1 MRHPPSRLE
10 AGLAQARVTSY
21 RHDEE
26 APLTQADW
34 VIVEEPLQIRI
45 AGDPVA
51 VTMRTPG
58 HDHELVAGY
67 LLAEGWIQSASDIG
81 SIRHCDSGPDPTSNV
96 IDVLPA
102 PGTVLDVEQPRPR
115 RQLSTSA
122 CGLCGREQ
130 IDDLLARAAPLSA
143 RTCWEQ
149 SQLRE
154 VTRELRSY
162 QHNYAQ
168 TGGGHAAAVVDAAGA
183 FLCVREDIGRHN
195 AVDKVVGRLL
205 LSDEFPKA
213 GRALLVSGRVSFE
226 IVQKAAMARFELV
239 LGISAPSSLAIATAE
254 RLGITLVGFSRTD
267 GYNVYSGEARI
278 LAGGA
283 L

>member
-10 AGLAQARVTSY
+10 AGLWRAQITTHPHGEEPIFY
-21 RHDEE
+21 RE
-26 APLTQADW
+26 DW

-67 LLAEGWIQSASDIG
+67 LVAEGWIRGLGDIG
-81 SIRHCDSGPDPTSNV
+81 SIRHCDSGPDPTNNV

-102 PGTVLDVEQPRPR
+102 PGTALDTEKPQAR

-130 IDDLLARAAPLSA
+130 IDDLLARTEPLTG
-143 RTCWEQ
+143 RTPWQ
-149 SQLRE
+149 RSQLRKA
-154 VTRELRSY
+154 TQLLRTH
-162 QHNYAQ
+162 QHNYAK
-168 TGGGHAAAVVDAAGA
+168 TGGGHAAAVVGEQGD

-205 LSDEFPKA
+205 LNDEFPKA

-239 LGISAPSSLAIATAE
+239 LGISAPSSLAISTAQ
-254 RLGITLVGFSRTD
+254 RLGITLVGFSRSD
-267 GYNVYSGEARI
+267 SYNVYSGDER
-278 LAGGA
+278 LST
-283 L
+283 

>member
-10 AGLAQARVTSY
+10 AGLTHARVTSC
-21 RHDEE
+21 RHGEA
-26 APLTQADW
+26 APLTRADW
-34 VIVEEPLQIRI
+34 VIVEEPLQIRV

-51 VTMRTPG
+51 ITMRTPG

-81 SIRHCDSGPDPTSNV
+81 SIRHCDSGPDPANNV

-102 PGTVLDVEQPRPR
+102 PGTALDAERPHPR

-122 CGLCGREQ
+122 CGLCGRDQ
-130 IDDLLARAAPLSA
+130 IDDLLVRAAPLSA
-143 RTCWEQ
+143 RTRWEQ
-149 SQLRE
+149 RQLAD

-162 QHNYAQ
+162 QHNYAK
-168 TGGGHAAAVVDAAGA
+168 TGGGHAAAVIDDAGV

-195 AVDKVVGRLL
+195 AVDKVIGRLL
-205 LSDEFPKA
+205 LDDEVPRA

-239 LGISAPSSLAIATAE
+239 LGISAPSSLAITTAE

-267 GYNVYSGEARI
+267 GYNVYSAEERLGESRV
-278 LAGGA
+278 
-283 L
+283 

>member
-10 AGLAQARVTSY
+10 AGLSRASVTTQ
-21 RHDEE
+21 RHGE
-26 APLTQADW
+26 APAPAHDDW

-45 AGDPVA
+45 AGDPIT

-67 LLAEGWIQSASDIG
+67 LVAEGWVHSLGDIG
-81 SIRHCDSGPDPTSNV
+81 SIRHCDSGPAPTHNV

-102 PGTVLDVEQPRPR
+102 PGTALDSERPAAR

-130 IDDLLARAAPLSA
+130 IDDLLARTEPLSE
-143 RTCWEQ
+143 RTPWRQ
-149 SQLRE
+149 SELLEATQRLR
-154 VTRELRSY
+154 TH
-162 QHNYAQ
+162 QHNYAK
-168 TGGGHAAAVVDAAGA
+168 TGGGHAAAVIDAHGA

-205 LSDEFPKA
+205 LNDEFRKP

-239 LGISAPSSLAIATAE
+239 LGISAPSSLAIATAQ
-254 RLGITLVGFSRTD
+254 RLGITLVGFSRSES
-267 GYNVYSGEARI
+267 YNVYSGEERL
-278 LAGGA
+278 LAGDA
-283 L
+283 V